1 MCFNIGHIFLYVER
15 EKGMNYYI
23 INDDVLCFTQDLGN
37 SNGTLVIEKN
47 RKFNVNIEC
56 FKLIKKSCRWYGNS
70 YNIHRQFVIDK
81 FNFYIKTP
89 IIVSNDDRMI
99 FFPTTSP
106 NSKDCIWVSYN
117 NVDRYVKEKEYTKI
131 YFKGGKILN
140 ISASYTTID
149 NQITRCIRIEKYL
162 NDRMIKNR

>member
-1 MCFNIGHIFLYVER
+1 
-15 EKGMNYYI
+15 MNYYI
-23 INDDVLCFTQDLGN
+23 INDDVLCFTSDLGN

-47 RKFNVNIEC
+47 RKFTVEIET
-56 FKLIKKSCRWYGNS
+56 FRLLKKSCRWYGNS

-89 IIVSNDDRMI
+89 IIVYNDDKII
-99 FFPTTSP
+99 FFPTTAP
-106 NSKDCIWVSYN
+106 ESKKCVWICYN
-117 NVDRYVKEKEYTKI
+117 NVDRYVKENNYTKV

-140 ISASYTTID
+140 ITASYATID

-162 NDRMIKNR
+162 SDRLVKNR

>member
-1 MCFNIGHIFLYVER
+1 
-15 EKGMNYYI
+15 MNYYI

-37 SNGTLVIEKN
+37 SNGTMVVEKN
-47 RKFNVNIEC
+47 RKFTVEIEC
-56 FKLIKKSCRWYGNS
+56 FRLLKKSCRWYGNS
-70 YNIHRQFVIDK
+70 YNIQRQFVIDK

-89 IIVSNDDRMI
+89 IILSKDDKMI

-140 ISASYTTID
+140 ISASYTTVD

-162 NDRMIKNR
+162 NDRLIKNR